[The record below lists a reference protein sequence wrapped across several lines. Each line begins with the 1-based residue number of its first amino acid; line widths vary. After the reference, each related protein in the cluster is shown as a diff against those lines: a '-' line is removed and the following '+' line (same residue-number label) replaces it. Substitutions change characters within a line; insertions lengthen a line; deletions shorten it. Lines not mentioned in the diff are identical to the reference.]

1 MHPNPIKFDLTSMEC
16 HESMSGKHCRG
27 AAYAETNPMIVHE
40 LETIKRNHIRLF
52 EPSACH

>member
-1 MHPNPIKFDLTSMEC
+1 MHPNPFKFDLTSMAC
-16 HESMSGKHCRG
+16 HESMFGRHCRG